1 MSGYRSWTPGEILT
15 ASNAQNYLQDQ
26 SVMVFSGSAAR
37 SSAVVSPDEGMLT
50 YLLDLN
56 RFEFYD
62 GSSWVTLV
70 NGVGAAGTA
79 GQALVSN
86 GTASPS
92 FTDTNAKFIKTDLS
106 NKSASYTAVADDTN
120 TVLNV
125 TSASTVTIPD
135 VMPEIGD
142 MIQIINN
149 STGIITLRAGSGVTS
164 WAGVGTA
171 GTTISFL
178 MDSPYT
184 AAAVVKTAANQYRVI
199 GKVVV

>member
-15 ASNAQNYLQDQ
+15 ASNVQNYLQDQ

-70 NGVGAAGTA
+70 NGVGPAGTA

-86 GTASPS
+86 GTAAPS
-92 FTDTNAKFIKTDLS
+92 FTDTNSKFIKTDLS

>member
-15 ASNAQNYLQDQ
+15 ASNVQNYLQDQ

-70 NGVGAAGTA
+70 NGVGPAGTA

-86 GTASPS
+86 GTAAPS
-92 FTDTNAKFIKTDLS
+92 FTDTNSKFIKTDLS

-171 GTTISFL
+171 GTSISFL

>member
-15 ASNAQNYLQDQ
+15 ASNVQNYLQDQ

-86 GTASPS
+86 GTVAPS

-164 WAGVGTA
+164 WGGVGTA
-171 GTTISFL
+171 GTSISFL